1 MSASTPGPSLTVEG
15 LTVGGSERPRLRAV
29 TLSFD
34 CGRPTLV
41 VGPNGAGKSTL
52 LRALVGLEAPSSGRV
67 LVNGA
72 PLADLSRR
80 ARAAVLA
87 WLPQQ
92 AGPDADLT
100 ARELVEAARFRFDE
114 PRAVA
119 RAQAERALTELG
131 ALQFADRPIRTLSGG
146 EAQRARLAALAAQE
160 AAWWLLDEPANH
172 LDPVVRFELVE
183 AVRRRAASGLGLLF
197 VTHDLT
203 LLPHVPEADVLVL
216 VGGQVVH
223 CGPLDDPELPTR
235 LGALLGLELRAVE
248 IDGLR
253 RFVVLGPAR

>member
-1 MSASTPGPSLTVEG
+1 VSATTPGPSLTVEG
-15 LTVGGSERPRLRAV
+15 LTVGGNAKPRLRAV
-29 TLSFD
+29 TLTLT

-52 LRALVGLEAPSSGRV
+52 LRALVGLDAPSSGRV

-72 PLADLSRR
+72 PLGDLSRR
-80 ARAAVLA
+80 ARAATMA

-119 RAQAERALTELG
+119 RARAERALDELG
-131 ALQFADRPIRTLSGG
+131 ALPFAERPLKTLSGG

-183 AVRRRAASGLGLLF
+183 AVRRRAAAGLGLLF

-223 CGPLDDPELPTR
+223 HAPLDHPELPAR
-235 LGALLGLELRAVE
+235 LGALLGLDLRAVE
-248 IDGLR
+248 LDGLR
-253 RFVVLGPAR
+253 RFVLVGPAP